1 MLENIYHEEI
11 VSGDIDIEKINLKIG
26 LFQQKFDFTDTEKER
41 KRVLDLV
48 SWMIISKVK
57 GLVTT

>member
-11 VSGDIDIEKINLKIG
+11 VSGDINTEKINLKIG

-48 SWMIISKVK
+48 SRMIINKVK
-57 GLVTT
+57 GSITT

>member
-11 VSGDIDIEKINLKIG
+11 VSGDINTEKINSKIG

-41 KRVLDLV
+41 KRVLDLA

-57 GLVTT
+57 GLVTI